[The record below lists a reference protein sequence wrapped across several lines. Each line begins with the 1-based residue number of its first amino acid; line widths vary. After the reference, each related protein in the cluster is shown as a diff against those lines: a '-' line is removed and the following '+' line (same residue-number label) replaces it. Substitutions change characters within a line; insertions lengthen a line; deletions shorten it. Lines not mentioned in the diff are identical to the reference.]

1 MDEFDIRRVVKS
13 FGHAARR
20 CKEGGIDGI
29 ETVGGGHLI
38 GQFLSPSTNVRTDGF
53 GGSVENRCRFGL
65 MVFEEMR
72 RQVGDDFLLGF
83 RHVIDEGEGTD
94 SLSFEQSLEIALI
107 FQRAGFVDFF
117 NALYG
122 KFDTERALAVQYM
135 PGMDSP
141 IAPWLAAVGNFRREV
156 KLPVFHAARIADIA
170 TARHGIREGML
181 DMVGMTRPHIAD
193 PYIVKKIE
201 AGVEHTI
208 RPCVGATHCQS
219 NLRPRCLHNPA
230 TGREGVIPQII
241 VFSKEPKHK
250 VVIVGAGP
258 AGLEAARV
266 SAERGHK
273 VVIFEAANS
282 VGGQVL
288 LGCKASWRRD
298 LLGIIDWRMQELD
311 RLGVEVRTNAFA
323 EGSDVLAEEPDVVIV
338 ATGGMPDIN
347 WIDGAEH
354 VTSAWDVLAGY
365 VPLKQDVIVY
375 DGTGRHPAPQIAEM
389 AANTQGQMF
398 FVSID
403 AQLCQELTYAER
415 ITWKTRLYKLGI
427 PTLFDHEIVRVEP
440 HNGKLL
446 AIFRNIVSES
456 LAERVT
462 SQIVVERGTLPVTQ
476 LFDELREASSNR
488 GVTDLD
494 RLIKGE
500 PQAPG
505 KCKGEFQ
512 LHRIGD
518 AVSSRNIHSAM
529 LDAVRLCSLL

>member
-1 MDEFDIRRVVKS
+1 MKRSNKRFRRS
-13 FGHAARR
+13 AFGQVRESGPVANFFRPICELRENATQPNLWLRVRLSAGEISISGWVDAGSSYRPKLVRSGIGKAAYR
-20 CKEGGIDGI
+20 
-29 ETVGGGHLI
+29 
-38 GQFLSPSTNVRTDGF
+38 
-53 GGSVENRCRFGL
+53 
-65 MVFEEMR
+65 
-72 RQVGDDFLLGF
+72 
-83 RHVIDEGEGTD
+83 
-94 SLSFEQSLEIALI
+94 
-107 FQRAGFVDFF
+107 
-117 NALYG
+117 
-122 KFDTERALAVQYM
+122 
-135 PGMDSP
+135 
-141 IAPWLAAVGNFRREV
+141 WLAAVGNFRREV

-338 ATGGMPDIN
+338 ATGGMPRYQLDRRGRACHERMGCAC
-347 WIDGAEH
+347 WICSVE
-354 VTSAWDVLAGY
+354 
-365 VPLKQDVIVY
+365 
-375 DGTGRHPAPQIAEM
+375 TGRNCLRRHRPPP
-389 AANTQGQMF
+389 
-398 FVSID
+398 
-403 AQLCQELTYAER
+403 R
-415 ITWKTRLYKLGI
+415 
-427 PTLFDHEIVRVEP
+427 PTNCR
-440 HNGKLL
+440 NG
-446 AIFRNIVSES
+446 
-456 LAERVT
+456 
-462 SQIVVERGTLPVTQ
+462 G
-476 LFDELREASSNR
+476 
-488 GVTDLD
+488 
-494 RLIKGE
+494 
-500 PQAPG
+500 
-505 KCKGEFQ
+505 
-512 LHRIGD
+512 
-518 AVSSRNIHSAM
+518 
-529 LDAVRLCSLL
+529 